1 MNSRNKI
8 AFGALVISALTLI
21 NYLPLLPGSFIW
33 DDRRLIESNN
43 PLVNGALGPFSVWF
57 QTDFPLTTLVFWLE
71 WLAWGEHAGWYHL
84 VNIALQAGSAV
95 LAWRLLARLKI
106 PGAWLAGLLFAVH
119 PVCVASVGRIAELK
133 NLLSLPFFLLSFLV
147 YLRHESLSLGR
158 DHLIDPPR
166 IARAGLWY
174 GFSLLFFAL
183 ALLSKTSTV
192 MLPMVLL
199 ACAAWQRGRIT
210 RRDLIYTSPFFVL
223 ALAFGLMSAWFQKH
237 LALAGQSLPQQS
249 FFERLAIAGRVLWF
263 YLGKA
268 VLPLKLCLVYPRWKV
283 DSSTLTAYLPVL
295 LLCVGFALCWHFRRS
310 WGRHVMFALGCF
322 AMTLLPVLGFID
334 AQYLTWFQ
342 VSDHLQYLPLI
353 GPVALLAAGIASI
366 QIKIFSRV
374 AAVALIA
381 ALSVLTFHRARVF
394 ATEESLWRD
403 TLAKNSKAGLV
414 HSYLGLVLA
423 KQAHYPEAIEHFTAS
438 LESGEDNVDAHL
450 NLGRTLGLQ
459 GDFDQARQHFIAAL
473 QLAPA
478 SALAHQ
484 SFATVLRQAGNDR
497 EAQIHLEAAL
507 RLKPENETLL
517 TLSALLYKT
526 GDFNRCAARLREV
539 LSRQPDLPEAL
550 NNLAWLLATCSDEG
564 VRNGEEA
571 VRHAERACHFTGFK
585 QTNMVGTLAAAY
597 AEAGLFPEAVATGKI
612 ARDLATAAGEQQFA
626 AISQQLLNQYLVGKP
641 WHESPPA
648 GRNSPEAEPAGRS
661 QIALP

>member
-1 MNSRNKI
+1 
-8 AFGALVISALTLI
+8 LVHGTL
-21 NYLPLLPGSFIW
+21 S
-33 DDRRLIESNN
+33 
-43 PLVNGALGPFSVWF
+43 PFSLWF
-57 QTDFPLTTLVFWLE
+57 QTDFPLATLVFWLQ
-71 WLAWGEHAGWYHL
+71 WLAWGEHPGWYHVL
-84 VNIALQAGSAV
+84 NIALQAGSAV
-95 LAWRLLARLKI
+95 LLWRLLARLKI
-106 PGAWLAGLLFAVH
+106 PGAWLAGILFAVH

-133 NLLSLPFFLLSFLV
+133 NLLSLPFFLLSFMA
-147 YLRHESLSLGR
+147 YLRHETRSMDQNHPNNPSR
-158 DHLIDPPR
+158 NVS
-166 IARAGLWY
+166 AGVCY
-174 GFSLLFFAL
+174 GFSLIFFAL

-237 LALAGQSLPQQS
+237 LALAGQSLPHQS

-268 VLPLKLCLVYPRWKV
+268 VLPVKLCLVYPRWKV
-283 DSSTLTAYLPVL
+283 DSSTLAAYVPLL
-295 LLCVGFALCWHFRRS
+295 LLCAGCAVCWHFRRS
-310 WGRHVMFALGCF
+310 WGRHVLLALGCF
-322 AMTLLPVLGFID
+322 ALTLLPVLGFVD

-366 QIKIFSRV
+366 RVENLSRV
-374 AAVALIA
+374 AAVALIT
-381 ALSVLTFHRARVF
+381 ALSILTFHRARVF

-414 HSYLGLVLA
+414 HSYLGLDLA
-423 KQAHYPEAIEHFTAS
+423 KQGRYPEAIEHFTAS

-450 NLGRTLGLQ
+450 NLGRALGLQ
-459 GDFDQARQHFIAAL
+459 GNSDQARQHFIAAL
-473 QLAPA
+473 QLAPD

-484 SFATVLRQAGNDR
+484 SFATVLRLAGNDR
-497 EAQIHLEAAL
+497 EARIHLEAAL
-507 RLKPENETLL
+507 RLKPENETRL

-526 GDFNRCAARLREV
+526 GDFNGCAARLREV

-564 VRNGEEA
+564 VRNGREA
-571 VRHAERACHFTGFK
+571 IRHAERACHFTGFK

-648 GRNSPEAEPAGRS
+648 ER
-661 QIALP
+661 